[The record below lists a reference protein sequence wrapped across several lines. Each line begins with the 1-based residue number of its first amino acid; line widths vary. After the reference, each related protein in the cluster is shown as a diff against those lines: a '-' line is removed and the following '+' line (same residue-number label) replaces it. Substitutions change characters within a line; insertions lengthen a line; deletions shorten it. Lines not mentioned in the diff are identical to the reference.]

1 MKKGKTVRR
10 MADQKQKE
18 RLFGGL
24 LLLGVLLAAIF
35 ILCQE
40 TRLWV
45 KPGEPTLLSLPTWSN
60 GKEVII
66 EEKEL
71 KRLRQ
76 ELQKSKQSRI
86 LENPADAPWTQDS
99 ATQQPG

>member
-1 MKKGKTVRR
+1 MRF

-24 LLLGVLLAAIF
+24 LLLGVLLLAIF
-35 ILCQE
+35 VLCQE

-86 LENPADAPWTQDS
+86 LENPAVLPWSKDS
-99 ATQQPG
+99 STNQPG